1 MSTEEKKI
9 QIELLLEG
17 IMVNEPEYFV
27 VNSRVKP
34 TNNFKIFIDGDNG
47 ITIEKCVQINRK
59 LYKLIEEA
67 GYFPEGDFSLE
78 VSSPGIE
85 EPLKIFRQYK
95 KNIGRFVE
103 VVLSDETKKEGKMIE
118 VDETG
123 ITIEFT
129 EGKGK
134 KATKENKDKK
144 IVGSPEVKITN
155 NSLDK
160 GLEATINIYFIP
172 SFEINYNNITI
183 ERQIENASKEEVEK
197 QKVSAARHN
206 LSKKEGEAAYQD
218 PIAQKLWG
226 SG

>member
-9 QIELLLEG
+9 QIEVLLEG
-17 IMVNEPEYFV
+17 IMANEPEYFV

-134 KATKENKDKK
+134 KA
-144 IVGSPEVKITN
+144 ITQQLVIPF
-155 NSLDK
+155 S
-160 GLEATINIYFIP
+160 NIK
-172 SFEINYNNITI
+172 TTTV
-183 ERQIENASKEEVEK
+183 QIKF
-197 QKVSAARHN
+197 
-206 LSKKEGEAAYQD
+206 
-218 PIAQKLWG
+218 
-226 SG
+226 

>member
-95 KNIGRFVE
+95 KNISRFVE

-134 KATKENKDKK
+134 KA
-144 IVGSPEVKITN
+144 ITQQLVIPF
-155 NSLDK
+155 S
-160 GLEATINIYFIP
+160 NIK
-172 SFEINYNNITI
+172 TTTV
-183 ERQIENASKEEVEK
+183 QIKF
-197 QKVSAARHN
+197 
-206 LSKKEGEAAYQD
+206 
-218 PIAQKLWG
+218 
-226 SG
+226 